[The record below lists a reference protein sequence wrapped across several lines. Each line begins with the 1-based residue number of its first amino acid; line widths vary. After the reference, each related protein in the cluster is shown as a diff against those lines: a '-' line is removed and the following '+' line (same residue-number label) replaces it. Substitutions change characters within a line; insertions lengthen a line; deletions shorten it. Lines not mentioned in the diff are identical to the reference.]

1 LKRALSLIAAL
12 LISVT
17 LSGCFGFVPGPSPS
31 KSANSSAKSIISERA
46 QQIYAASDITDVASY
61 IASPV
66 TVRLKVTLDGQIVED
81 KEEEITHEKLADDFK
96 DGLVPRD
103 SEDTDVDFGIMVVE
117 VSGSTATTVLPFTV
131 ANLPLEGDITVSG
144 NAVSTLKW
152 INVSGEWLVEEI
164 ELSATLESTEPGGNN
179 GGATDD
185 ETTLIQLANE
195 IHFAPDTASVTQY
208 IMDPVDLYMEVAIDG
223 EVDADNVIDAP
234 RSHAELVEEFIG
246 GVMFPFEDDFTVE
259 SLTAEVDGSKGTT
272 VLSFKVTDLEWND
285 DVYVNV
291 VGTVTLHWERVSGAW
306 KVSKIEMLANILPDE
321 NANEA
326 KVYITQRA
334 EEIYPATDL
343 SDKLSDFQMEL
354 NTRLLIEL
362 AGEAPHDVSEIVERE
377 KLLEFYNGGLIPVEQ
392 PGSTV
397 TVGAMTVD
405 VTLPTATTVQ
415 HFTISNYP
423 MALDDGP
430 AIIVSG
436 SGTTTLNWRR
446 TITWSIESVEMHVEL
461 VAQE

>member
-1 LKRALSLIAAL
+1 
-12 LISVT
+12 
-17 LSGCFGFVPGPSPS
+17 
-31 KSANSSAKSIISERA
+31 
-46 QQIYAASDITDVASY
+46 
-61 IASPV
+61 
-66 TVRLKVTLDGQIVED
+66 
-81 KEEEITHEKLADDFK
+81 
-96 DGLVPRD
+96 
-103 SEDTDVDFGIMVVE
+103 
-117 VSGSTATTVLPFTV
+117 
-131 ANLPLEGDITVSG
+131 
-144 NAVSTLKW
+144 
-152 INVSGEWLVEEI
+152 
-164 ELSATLESTEPGGNN
+164 
-179 GGATDD
+179 
-185 ETTLIQLANE
+185 
-195 IHFAPDTASVTQY
+195 
-208 IMDPVDLYMEVAIDG
+208 
-223 EVDADNVIDAP
+223 
-234 RSHAELVEEFIG
+234 
-246 GVMFPFEDDFTVE
+246 MFPFEDDFTVE